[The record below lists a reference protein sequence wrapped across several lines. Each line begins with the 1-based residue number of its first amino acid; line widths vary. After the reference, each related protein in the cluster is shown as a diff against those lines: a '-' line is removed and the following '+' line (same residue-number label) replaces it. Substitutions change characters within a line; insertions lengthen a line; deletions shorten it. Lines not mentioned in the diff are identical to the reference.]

1 MVSWTRGYQP
11 SRPIVL
17 GLGLKALVL
26 IQMDSGGH
34 DMIKIASAED
44 LEYTPRHLLPPP
56 YASLDTDHVTLD
68 ALPGVYIS
76 QGVYPLEGTESQ
88 LPFT

>member
-1 MVSWTRGYQP
+1 VSWTRGYQP

-26 IQMDSGGH
+26 IQMDSKSH
-34 DMIKIASAED
+34 DVIQIASTED
-44 LEYTPRHLLPPP
+44 MEYTPRHLLLPP
-56 YASLDTDHVTLD
+56 YASLYTDHVTLD

-76 QGVYPLEGTESQ
+76 RGV
-88 LPFT
+88 